1 MIPIGKRLMLSP
13 AFPPVH
19 TVHATFTA
27 HGVPSSLRPTG
38 AHHSAF
44 HYRRHRRCE
53 HRFSVFTRPLIC
65 FVGLCSL
72 DLEERIHR
80 VEHHLS
86 PIGVHL
92 RGFTLQLSKNTE
104 HVSLFRHIYPFIPP
118 LGACSG
124 PGRFRQTSS
133 EGTFLSSIRTYPYR
147 PIRISTGSNSGA
159 FTSQVRQPLG
169 ILTMGGLWTPD
180 ISSTT
185 ENGLSGMFPCLRS
198 TSADFNELHT
208 LPCMS

>member
-1 MIPIGKRLMLSP
+1 MRLSSHTAFHRACARLVPITPPSITEGIDAANT
-13 AFPPVH
+13 AFPYSL
-19 TVHATFTA
+19 ARLSA
-27 HGVPSSLRPTG
+27 SSGYAPW
-38 AHHSAF
+38 
-44 HYRRHRRCE
+44 
-53 HRFSVFTRPLIC
+53 
-65 FVGLCSL
+65 
-72 DLEERIHR
+72 
-80 VEHHLS
+80 
-86 PIGVHL
+86 
-92 RGFTLQLSKNTE
+92 TLKNTE